1 MPVNT
6 GFSIRNSAWVLTP
19 ADREWVQKSN
29 SILFLTMSDIYTGF
43 EDQLQHDPRNILF
56 HRFIE

>member
-19 ADREWVQKSN
+19 ADREWVLKSN
-29 SILFLTMSDIYTGF
+29 SILFLTMSDI
-43 EDQLQHDPRNILF
+43 
-56 HRFIE
+56 